1 MSRLASALL
10 NTARRD
16 GLLLPTMAGG
26 GVALPGSFN
35 VHNSGFYAGV
45 AHQSAQLRQMAAHF
59 RRGGQVHGKRI
70 DSASKTRDRD
80 AVLAAHAAQ
89 WAADFIAPRMPSARM
104 DSLVPM
110 ASQGLT
116 SFIPGVYQIE
126 HADLVA
132 WEEKILKV
140 DKSTVDPAAENYVWY
155 EQDTLG
161 VSKVGSTYSAMDV
174 PMVAGTAAQANY
186 GVIVPALVGMEVNF
200 MDERRSA
207 LGVANGKPDFKV
219 EQKKAE
225 ACQRAI
231 AEFFNFLWLYGDP
244 LLGIDGFHNHP
255 SVATISLTN
264 GNWVGNTAANIN
276 ADLVTILNTIMNNAQ
291 GGRFQ
296 DKSKLRILLPPQQMQ
311 YAENLLVSAAGST
324 SVLEY
329 FKKNNGL
336 RDDQIQSVFDF
347 QATNSILYN
356 GGPQGLSVDT
366 GAVIYNFGDDADPKF
381 ILSQPIEMPAPPR
394 MNGMSTSTF
403 YHARGGGMRV
413 QDARRIRYIQGL

>member
-1 MSRLASALL
+1 MSRLATALL
-10 NTARRD
+10 NTARSGD
-16 GLLLPTMAGG
+16 LIIPKMAGG
-26 GVALPGSFN
+26 GVALPGSFTTRTF
-35 VHNSGFYAGV
+35 GGYA
-45 AHQSAQLRQMAAHF
+45 AIANESARMRQMASVF

-70 DSASKTRDRD
+70 DSASKTPARD
-80 AVLAAHAAQ
+80 ATLAAHVAS
-89 WAADFIAPRMPSARM
+89 WADYLGARFPEVRK
-104 DSLVPM
+104 DGLVPM

-132 WEEKILKV
+132 WDEKILKV
-140 DKSTVDPAAENYVWY
+140 DKSSVDPAAENYVWY

-161 VSKVGSTYSAMDV
+161 VAKVGSTYSSMDV

-186 GVIVPALVGMEVNF
+186 GVIVPALVGMEINF

-207 LGVANGKPDFKV
+207 LGVSNGKPDFKV
-219 EQKKAE
+219 EQKKVE

-255 SVATISLTN
+255 SVSTISLTN

-276 ADLVTILNTIMNNAQ
+276 ADLVSILNTIMNQAQ
-291 GGRFQ
+291 GGRFA
-296 DKSKLRILLPPQQMQ
+296 DKSKLKILLPPLQMQ

-324 SVLEY
+324 SVLSY
-329 FKKNNGL
+329 FKANNGL
-336 RDDQIQSVFDF
+336 KDDQIQSVYDF

-366 GAVIYNFGDDADPKF
+366 GAVVYNFGDDADPKF
-381 ILSQPIEMPAPPR
+381 ILSQPTEMPAPPR
-394 MNGMSTSTF
+394 QNGMSTTTF
-403 YHARGGGMRV
+403 YHARGGGMMV
-413 QDARRIRYIQGL
+413 EDARRIRYIQGL